1 MELVL
6 LAIGVGLGVGIVV
19 GALGAGGGILAVP
32 VLVFLLG
39 MPPHAAT
46 ASSLVI
52 VLITA
57 LASLPHHA
65 RQRNVEW
72 RAGLVFA
79 GVSVVGAVLGSR
91 LSALVPPDVLLTL
104 FGVMLAV
111 VAAAMLGRGLRTRR
125 TEDAEAAAL
134 GTVPLADG
142 DAPIA
147 SHDDPV
153 LDQPGPDT
161 VETADGLQH
170 HHGEPD
176 LPFSPAAPPSPRLG
190 YVIAAASLTG
200 FLTGFF
206 GVGGG
211 FIVVPML
218 VIALGLAMRR
228 ASGTSL
234 LVMIIATATSFLA
247 RLGTDVQVD
256 WATTLIFAAGS
267 AVGGVLGGPLSAK
280 ARPSTLTLLF
290 AALLAGVA
298 AVTLVE
304 TLLL

>member
-6 LAIGVGLGVGIVV
+6 LAIAVGIGVGIVV

-91 LSALVPPDVLLTL
+91 LSALVPADLLLTL
-104 FGVMLAV
+104 FGIMLAV
-111 VAAAMLGRGLRTRR
+111 VAAAMLRRGLGTRR

-134 GTVPLADG
+134 GTRPGADA

-161 VETADGLQH
+161 VETADGLQR

-176 LPFSPAAPPSPRLG
+176 LPLTPAPPPSPRLG
-190 YVIAAASLTG
+190 VVIAAASLTG

-234 LVMIIATATSFLA
+234 LVMIIATATSLLA

-267 AVGGVLGGPLSAK
+267 AAGGVLGGPLSAK

-298 AVTLVE
+298 AVTLVQ

>member
-111 VAAAMLGRGLRTRR
+111 VAAAMLRRGRRTRR

-153 LDQPGPDT
+153 LDQPGPDR

-176 LPFSPAAPPSPRLG
+176 LPFAPAAPPSPRLG
-190 YVIAAASLTG
+190 SVIAAASLTG

-234 LVMIIATATSFLA
+234 LVMIIATATSLLA

>member
-6 LAIGVGLGVGIVV
+6 LAVAVGLGVGIVV

-39 MPPHAAT
+39 MPPHAAA

-65 RQRNVEW
+65 RRRNVEW
-72 RAGLVFA
+72 RAGIVFA
-79 GVSVVGAVLGSR
+79 AVSVIGAVLGSR
-91 LSALVPPDVLLTL
+91 LSALVPADLLLTL
-104 FGVMLAV
+104 FGIMLAV
-111 VAAAMLGRGLRTRR
+111 VAAAMLRRGLRSRR

-134 GTVPLADG
+134 GTAPQADA
-142 DAPIA
+142 DARIA

-170 HHGEPD
+170 HHGEPE
-176 LPFSPAAPPSPRLG
+176 LPLTPAPAPSPRLG
-190 YVIAAASLTG
+190 LVIAAASLTG

-211 FIVVPML
+211 FVVVPML

-234 LVMIIATATSFLA
+234 LVMIIATSASLLA
-247 RLGTDVQVD
+247 RVGTDVQVD

-267 AVGGVLGGPLSAK
+267 AVGGVVGGPLSAR

>member
-111 VAAAMLGRGLRTRR
+111 VAAAMLRRGRRTRR

-134 GTVPLADG
+134 GTAPLADG

-161 VETADGLQH
+161 AETADGLHH

-176 LPFSPAAPPSPRLG
+176 LPFAPAASPSPRLR

-234 LVMIIATATSFLA
+234 LVMIIATATSLLA

-256 WATTLIFAAGS
+256 WATTLVFAAGS

>member
-111 VAAAMLGRGLRTRR
+111 VAAAMLRRGLRTRR

-134 GTVPLADG
+134 GTVALADG

-170 HHGEPD
+170 HHGELD
-176 LPFSPAAPPSPRLG
+176 LPFAPAASPSPRLG

-234 LVMIIATATSFLA
+234 LVMIIATATSLLA

-256 WATTLIFAAGS
+256 WATTLVFAAGS
-267 AVGGVLGGPLSAK
+267 AVGGVLGGPLSAR

-298 AVTLVE
+298 AVTLVQ